1 MGAVSPLSLLKSSR
15 NFCGRHW
22 VENEQCGWIKCVNI
36 SAGVSQIQGSSA
48 AAGNSDLVS
57 DGCARPVPVDK
68 YKEHTERVS
77 DLSWVILPSL
87 TEVTAPILQI
97 TLNAPLVSH
106 G

>member
-15 NFCGRHW
+15 NFCGWQW

-36 SAGVSQIQGSSA
+36 SAGVLGQAVPKQGSGA
-48 AAGNSDLVS
+48 AAGNADLVS

-68 YKEHTERVS
+68 FKENTERV
-77 DLSWVILPSL
+77 IFF
-87 TEVTAPILQI
+87 
-97 TLNAPLVSH
+97 